1 MAFWVPVVV
10 HIKFRCIPYNTIPN
24 PNIIFSAV
32 CSSTF
37 PSVDAVNDFSNS
49 DELQLANRTVAL
61 RENQQILQLN
71 ILQINILFAS

>member
-1 MAFWVPVVV
+1 M
-10 HIKFRCIPYNTIPN
+10 PYAVAP
-24 PNIIFSAV
+24 FLSADV
-32 CSSTF
+32 
-37 PSVDAVNDFSNS
+37 ANDFASL